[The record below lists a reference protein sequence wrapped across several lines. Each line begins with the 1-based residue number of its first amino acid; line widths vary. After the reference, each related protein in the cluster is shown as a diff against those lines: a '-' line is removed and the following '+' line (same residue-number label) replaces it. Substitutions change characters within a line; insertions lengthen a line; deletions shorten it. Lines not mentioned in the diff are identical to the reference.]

1 MNINRRKDRYID
13 IEIDI
18 VADIAMVQMCVGN
31 FIYFRYILHKY

>member
-1 MNINRRKDRYID
+1 MNINRRKGRY

-18 VADIAMVQMCVGN
+18 VAGTAMVQMCVGN